1 MAAIFTLCLETG
13 VECTYPVPEG
23 TTAGLQLLCA
33 QVFGVIFIT
42 VMEAT
47 RRFTIDVRR
56 ATYAVSNTILLGAL
70 VISFI
75 LIMFFKG
82 DSKRPHA
89 EPSSSSSRHTRKRQ
103 GSPTHLIIP
112 QTY

>member
-1 MAAIFTLCLETG
+1 
-13 VECTYPVPEG
+13 
-23 TTAGLQLLCA
+23 
-33 QVFGVIFIT
+33 
-42 VMEAT
+42 MEAT
-47 RRFTIDVRR
+47 RRFTIDARR
-56 ATYAVSNTILLGAL
+56 ATFAVSNTILLGAL

-82 DSKRPHA
+82 ESKRPHA
-89 EPSSSSSRHTRKRQ
+89 EPSSSRHTRKRQ